1 MKKRILLIDDEAR
14 VRASLKAV
22 LEPAYETIQAA
33 DAQEGLELFR
43 KEAPHLVLLDVI
55 LPGTDGLSV
64 LQTIRAEDRTA
75 PVIMLTGTK
84 SVKTA
89 VDAMKFGAADYLSK
103 PFDVEELRII
113 VDRALKDQELQR
125 EVKQLRAQVVRRYAF
140 HNLIG
145 KSPSMQDIYTKIEQ
159 VADSRTTVFIT
170 GESGT
175 GKELVAKALHYNS
188 GRRERPF
195 IALNCA
201 ALPETLIESELF
213 GHEKGSFTDATA
225 RRVGQFELANTGTL
239 FLDEI
244 GDLSAMTQA
253 KLLRVLQEREF
264 TRVGGVQSIKV
275 DVRIVTATNKNL
287 EELVRKGQF
296 REDLYYRI
304 NVIALYLPPL
314 RERGEDVPLLAK
326 HFLAKRIEEENRPPQ
341 EFSKDAVDL
350 LSRYPWPGNVREMEN
365 IIEQAF
371 IWSKGSDIITPEHLP
386 TILKN
391 DTRSTSLRDD
401 TLAGRLSL
409 EKAVMEFE
417 REIILDALKRTGYV
431 QTHAANLLGISRRML
446 KYRMDTLGIGR
457 PDQEVNTEPQAVVQ
471 DSTVI
476 PPTASFLHDFSSDF
490 LAELRSVSLKKTT
503 YGSPT

>member
-1 MKKRILLIDDEAR
+1 MKKRVLLVDDEPR
-14 VRASLKAV
+14 VRASLRTV
-22 LEPAYETIQAA
+22 LEPTYEILEAA
-33 DAQEGLELFR
+33 DAAEGLKSF
-43 KEAPHLVLLDVI
+43 KHDMPDLVLLDVI
-55 LPGTDGLSV
+55 LPGTDGLAA
-64 LQTIRAEDRTA
+64 LQTMRTENRTV

-89 VDAMKFGAADYLSK
+89 VDAMKLGAADYLSK
-103 PFDVEELRII
+103 PFDVEELQI
-113 VDRALKDQELQR
+113 VIERTLGKQELEQ
-125 EVKQLRAQVVRRYAF
+125 EVRQLRAQVVQRYAF

-145 KSPSMQDIYTKIEQ
+145 KSPAMQEIYAKIEQ
-159 VADSRTTVFIT
+159 VADSRTTVLVT

-175 GKELVAKALHYNS
+175 GKELVAKAIHYNS
-188 GRRERPF
+188 ARRERPF
-195 IALNCA
+195 VALNCA

-225 RRVGQFELANTGTL
+225 RRVGQFELAHTGTL

-244 GDLSAMTQA
+244 GDLSPATQA

-275 DVRIVTATNKNL
+275 DVRIVAATNKNL
-287 EELVRKGQF
+287 DEMVRKNQF

-314 RERGEDVPLLAK
+314 RERGEDIALLAK
-326 HFLAKRIEEENRPPQ
+326 HFLAKRIEEEKRPPQ
-341 EFSKDAVDL
+341 EFTKGSL
-350 LSRYPWPGNVREMEN
+350 ELISHYPWPGNVREMEN

-371 IWSKGSDIITPEHLP
+371 IWSKGSDVITPEHLP
-386 TILKN
+386 NILRT

-417 REIILDALKRTGYV
+417 REIILDALKRTTYV
-431 QTHAANLLGISRRML
+431 QTHAAAMLGISRRML
-446 KYRMDTLGIGR
+446 KYRMDTLGISR
-457 PDQEVNTEPQAVVQ
+457 PDNGVTPEPPLTQE
-471 DSTVI
+471 
-476 PPTASFLHDFSSDF
+476 
-490 LAELRSVSLKKTT
+490 
-503 YGSPT
+503 

>member
-1 MKKRILLIDDEAR
+1 MKKRVLLVDDEPR
-14 VRASLKAV
+14 VRASLRTV
-22 LEPAYETIQAA
+22 LEPTYEILEAA
-33 DAQEGLELFR
+33 DAAEGLKSF
-43 KEAPHLVLLDVI
+43 KHDAPDLVLLDVI
-55 LPGTDGLSV
+55 LPGTDGLAA
-64 LQTIRAEDRTA
+64 LQTMRTENRAV

-89 VDAMKFGAADYLSK
+89 VDAMKLGAADYLSK
-103 PFDVEELRII
+103 PFDVEELQI
-113 VDRALKDQELQR
+113 VIERTLGKQELEQ
-125 EVKQLRAQVVRRYAF
+125 EVRQLRAQVVQRYAF

-145 KSPSMQDIYTKIEQ
+145 KSPAMQEIYAKIEQ
-159 VADSRTTVFIT
+159 VADSRTTVLVT

-175 GKELVAKALHYNS
+175 GKELVAKAIHYNS
-188 GRRERPF
+188 ARRERPF
-195 IALNCA
+195 VALNCA

-225 RRVGQFELANTGTL
+225 RRVGQFELAHTGTL

-244 GDLSAMTQA
+244 GDLSAATQA

-275 DVRIVTATNKNL
+275 DVRIVAATNKNL
-287 EELVRKGQF
+287 DEMVRKNQF

-314 RERGEDVPLLAK
+314 RERGEDIALLAK
-326 HFLAKRIEEENRPPQ
+326 HFLAKRIEEEKRPPQ
-341 EFSKDAVDL
+341 EFTKDSL
-350 LSRYPWPGNVREMEN
+350 ELISHYPWPGNVREMEN

-371 IWSKGSDIITPEHLP
+371 IWSKGSDVITPEHLP
-386 TILKN
+386 NILRT

-417 REIILDALKRTGYV
+417 REIILDALKRTTYV
-431 QTHAANLLGISRRML
+431 QTHAAAMLGISRRML
-446 KYRMDTLGIGR
+446 KYRMDTLGISR
-457 PDQEVNTEPQAVVQ
+457 PDNGVTPEPPLTQE
-471 DSTVI
+471 
-476 PPTASFLHDFSSDF
+476 
-490 LAELRSVSLKKTT
+490 
-503 YGSPT
+503 

>member
-1 MKKRILLIDDEAR
+1 MESLAVRKRVLLIDDDPR
-14 VRASLKAV
+14 VRASLKMV
-22 LEPAYETIQAA
+22 LEPIYDILQAG
-33 DAQEGLELFR
+33 DAQEGLDVFR
-43 KEAPHLVLLDVI
+43 KDEPNLILLDVI
-55 LPGTDGLSV
+55 LPGTDGLAV
-64 LQTIRAEDRTA
+64 LQTLRMESKMT

-103 PFDVEELRII
+103 PFDVDELRII
-113 VDRALKDQELQR
+113 IDRVLNSSELER
-125 EVKQLRAQVVRRYAF
+125 EVKQLRAQVVQRYAF

-145 KSPSMQDIYTKIEQ
+145 KSQVMQEIYSKIEQ
-159 VADSRTTVFIT
+159 VADSRTTVLIT

-188 GRRERPF
+188 SRRERPF

-244 GDLSAMTQA
+244 GDLSPITQA
-253 KLLRVLQEREF
+253 KLLRVIQEREF
-264 TRVGGVQSIKV
+264 TRIGGVQPIKV

-287 EELVRKGQF
+287 DDLVRKSQF

-304 NVIALYLPPL
+304 NVIALVLPPL
-314 RERGEDVPLLAK
+314 RERGEDIPLLAK
-326 HFLAKRIEEENRPPQ
+326 HFLEKRLDEERRPRIEFGKEALE
-341 EFSKDAVDL
+341 L
-350 LSRYPWPGNVREMEN
+350 LTRYSWPGNVRELEN
-365 IIEQAF
+365 FVEQAF
-371 IWSKGSDIITPEHLP
+371 IWSQNATQITPEHLP
-386 TILKN
+386 TLIKN
-391 DTRSTSLRDD
+391 DSRSTSLRDD
-401 TLAGRLSL
+401 TLAGRMSL

-417 REIILDALKRTGYV
+417 REIILDALKRTNYV

-446 KYRMDTLGIGR
+446 KYRMDTLSIGR
-457 PDQEVNTEPQAVVQ
+457 PDNSSTQEPDLPIQE
-471 DSTVI
+471 
-476 PPTASFLHDFSSDF
+476 
-490 LAELRSVSLKKTT
+490 
-503 YGSPT
+503 

>member
-1 MKKRILLIDDEAR
+1 VDISPTKKRILLIDDEAR
-14 VRASLKAV
+14 VRTSLKMV
-22 LEPAYETIQAA
+22 LEPSYDILQAA
-33 DAQEGLELFR
+33 DAQEGLDLFR
-43 KEAPHLVLLDVI
+43 KDAPDLVLLDVI
-55 LPGTDGLSV
+55 LPGTDGLAV
-64 LQTIRAEDRTA
+64 LQTLRSENKMT

-89 VDAMKFGAADYLSK
+89 VDAMKLGAADYLSK
-103 PFDVEELRII
+103 PFEVDELRIL
-113 VDRALKDQELQR
+113 VDRALNSLALER
-125 EVKQLRAQVVRRYAF
+125 EVKQLRAQVVQRYAF

-145 KSPSMQDIYTKIEQ
+145 KSQGMQEIYAKIEQ
-159 VADSRTTVFIT
+159 VSDSRTTVLVT

-188 GRRERPF
+188 TRRERPF

-244 GDLSAMTQA
+244 GDLSPMTQA

-264 TRVGGVQSIKV
+264 TRIGGVQSIKV
-275 DVRIVTATNKNL
+275 DVRIVAATNKNL
-287 EELVRKGQF
+287 DELVRKGQF

-314 RERGEDVPLLAK
+314 RERGEDIPLLAK
-326 HFLAKRIEEENRPPQ
+326 HFLAKRVEEEKRAPI
-341 EFSKDAVDL
+341 EFGKEALEL

-371 IWSKGSDIITPEHLP
+371 IWSQHAPQITPEHLP
-386 TILKN
+386 TILKG
-391 DTRSTSLRDD
+391 DSRSSSLRDD
-401 TLAGRLSL
+401 TLAGRMSL

-417 REIILDALKRTGYV
+417 REIILDALKRTNYV
-431 QTHAANLLGISRRML
+431 QTHAATLLGISRRML

-457 PDQEVNTEPQAVVQ
+457 PDQATGQQAAEQPEPAVQ
-471 DSTVI
+471 
-476 PPTASFLHDFSSDF
+476 
-490 LAELRSVSLKKTT
+490 E
-503 YGSPT
+503 

>member
-1 MKKRILLIDDEAR
+1 MDTSMKKRVLLIDDEAR
-14 VRASLKAV
+14 VRASLKTV
-22 LEPAYETIQAA
+22 LEPTYETIQAG
-33 DAQEGLELFR
+33 DAQEGLDLFR

-64 LQTIRAEDRTA
+64 LQTLRAESRMV

-103 PFDVEELRII
+103 PFDVEELRLI
-113 VDRALKDQELQR
+113 VERALTDQELQR
-125 EVKQLRAQVVRRYAF
+125 EVKQLRAQVVQRYAF

-145 KSPSMQDIYTKIEQ
+145 KSPSMQGIYSKIEQ
-159 VADSRTTVFIT
+159 VADSRTTVLIT

-188 GRRERPF
+188 SRRERPF
-195 IALNCA
+195 VALNCA

-225 RRVGQFELANTGTL
+225 RRVGQFELAHTGTL

-275 DVRIVTATNKNL
+275 DVRILTATNKNL

-326 HFLAKRIEEENRPPQ
+326 HFLAKRIEEDNRPPQ
-341 EFSKDAVDL
+341 EFSKDAVEL

-386 TILKN
+386 IILKE
-391 DTRSTSLRDD
+391 DSRSSSLRDD

-417 REIILDALKRTGYV
+417 REIILDALKRTNYI

-457 PDQEVNTEPQAVVQ
+457 PDQEGSSEPPV
-471 DSTVI
+471 
-476 PPTASFLHDFSSDF
+476 
-490 LAELRSVSLKKTT
+490 LAHE
-503 YGSPT
+503 